1 MTEKERHEAVKALLA
16 IRILPMLKAQQRKTN
31 LIMMAQ
37 ITGLVL
43 LAVIIALI
51 AVSRFIY
58 GGA

>member
-1 MTEKERHEAVKALLA
+1 MNERERYESIKALLA
-16 IRILPMLKAQQRKTN
+16 ITMLPLLRHQQRRMG
-31 LIMMAQ
+31 LILMMQ
-37 ITGLVL
+37 TVGLVL

>member
-1 MTEKERHEAVKALLA
+1 MTERERYESIKALLA
-16 IRILPMLKAQQRKTN
+16 ITMLPLLRHQQRRIT

-51 AVSRFIY
+51 TASRFIY
-58 GGA
+58 G

>member
-1 MTEKERHEAVKALLA
+1 MTEKERYETIKAVLA
-16 IRILPMLKAQQRKTN
+16 ITMLPLLRHQQRRIT

-58 GGA
+58 G

>member
-1 MTEKERHEAVKALLA
+1 MNEKERHEAVKALLA

-43 LAVIIALI
+43 LAIIIALI
-51 AVSRFIY
+51 TASRFIY
-58 GGA
+58 G